1 MDFPIQSFM
10 DEDACFRFLLDLFHP
25 KGLHCPRCQ
34 AQDGFAIHRY
44 VREPVLDY
52 RCTACGRVFN
62 AWTGTVFQGTHYR
75 PSTLILIIRGFA
87 QGVSTAQLARELG
100 CSRRNLLKL
109 RHNYQSMSK
118 SGLDREPLKDTE
130 VEADEMYQNA
140 GEKGVPH
147 LDPDDPPRRRANK
160 RRGHGT
166 MENDRPPVVGVVGR
180 QSGEGRFEV
189 VDNADQKT
197 LENLVISTT
206 TTGATVYT
214 DEWSGYNH
222 LPELGRNHST
232 VCHTPGRREWAR
244 DDDGDGVR
252 EVHNNTLEGIWTGV
266 RNFLRIFRGV
276 NKDYLGQYIAI
287 FEWAYKIKAVTL
299 EFLRAFLGMKA
310 STNLS
315 P

>member
-1 MDFPIQSFM
+1 MGFSIQSFM

-25 KGLHCPRCQ
+25 KGLPCPRCQ
-34 AQDGFAIHRY
+34 AQDGFATHRY
-44 VREPVLDY
+44 FREPVLDY

-100 CSRRNLLKL
+100 CSRRHLLKL
-109 RHNYQSMSK
+109 RHKYQSMSK

-130 VEADEMYQNA
+130 VEADEMDQNA

-147 LDPDDPPRRRANK
+147 VDPDDPPRRRANK
-160 RRGHGT
+160 RRRHGT

-197 LENLVISTT
+197 LENLVTSTT
-206 TTGATVYT
+206 TTGAIMDT
-214 DEWSGYNH
+214 DELSGSNH

-232 VCHTPGRREWAR
+232 VCHTPGQREWTR
-244 DDDGDGVR
+244 DDDGDGAR
-252 EVHNNTLEGIWTGV
+252 EVHNNMLEEIWTGA

-276 NKDYLGQYIAI
+276 NKDYLGQYIGI
-287 FEWAYKIKAVTL
+287 FEWGYKIKTVTL

-310 STNLS
+310 ATNLI